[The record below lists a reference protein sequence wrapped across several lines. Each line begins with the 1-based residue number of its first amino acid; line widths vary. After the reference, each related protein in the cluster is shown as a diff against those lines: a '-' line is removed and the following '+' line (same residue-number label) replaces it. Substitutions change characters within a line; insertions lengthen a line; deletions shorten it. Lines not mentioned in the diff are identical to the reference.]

1 MCFVYYIIRHFLPD
15 FLEFLSEFAYNEG
28 TTIGLNFA
36 DKVLERGTSMKKK
49 NLCLLALG
57 AVLLAGIFT
66 GCSEKKEAVQPD
78 SSKSTVTRTFKQPY
92 ELKEFEAE
100 TLDGSIFTQENL
112 AEKDVTVL
120 NFWSLT
126 CGPCISEMPNL
137 AEFEKAM
144 PDNVQVLTVCLDGS
158 SDMERTKEILEE
170 AGFEGITLL
179 GGNGDFWKVLCGI
192 QYTPTTLIVDTDGNI
207 VGDPIIGGQKDLGQ
221 VFTEAV
227 NQALKKMGKAEIAY
241 AEE

>member
-1 MCFVYYIIRHFLPD
+1 
-15 FLEFLSEFAYNEG
+15 
-28 TTIGLNFA
+28 
-36 DKVLERGTSMKKK
+36 MKKK
-49 NLCLLALG
+49 NLLLLALG
-57 AVLLAGIFT
+57 AVFLAGIFT
-66 GCSEKKEAVQPD
+66 GCSGEKEAAQPD
-78 SSKSTVTRTFKQPY
+78 SSKSTPTLTFKQPY

-126 CGPCISEMPNL
+126 CGPCISEMPSL

-207 VGDPIIGGQKDLGQ
+207 VGDPIIGGQKDLGK
-221 VFTEAV
+221 VFIGAV